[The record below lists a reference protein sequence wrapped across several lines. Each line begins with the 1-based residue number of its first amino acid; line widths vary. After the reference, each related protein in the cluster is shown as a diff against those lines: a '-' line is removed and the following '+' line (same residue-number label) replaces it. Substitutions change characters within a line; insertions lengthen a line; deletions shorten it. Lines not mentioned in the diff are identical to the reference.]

1 MGKTIGPCVPCSVD
15 VDTVH
20 GCCKTIGLSL
30 FCSKQ
35 VCCCRVKPRDRESE
49 NIPNRTKVKVLFSV
63 FNLQAVLYYCCV
75 FNVMNYPM
83 IIITPCNW
91 YCKNAQFSNR
101 MTSHNSPESKVLDRV
116 GATKGFLSTIAH
128 IVIYLELT

>member
-1 MGKTIGPCVPCSVD
+1 MEECGKNHRSMCSVLCKCRYGTWMLQD
-15 VDTVH
+15 DRTVL
-20 GCCKTIGLSL
+20 I
-30 FCSKQ
+30 CSKQ
-35 VCCCRVKPRDRESE
+35 VCCCRVKLRGRESK
-49 NIPNRTKVKVLFSV
+49 NVPNRTKVKVLFSV

-83 IIITPCNW
+83 IIITPHNW

-101 MTSHNSPESKVLDRV
+101 MTSHNSPESKVLDCV

-128 IVIYLELT
+128 IVI